1 MEINLALKV
10 NLDWEDMTQY
20 EDVFGTRRVKGIPF
34 YNLCCGDV
42 LLATLMQSA
51 NEKNEVWYVVHAEFS
66 PTPITAEVKERGDFV
81 QMKRALEQDA
91 VNWIKSL
98 NISIV
103 PTNN

>member
-1 MEINLALKV
+1 MEIKLALKV
-10 NLDWEDMTQY
+10 NLDWEDKTQY
-20 EDVFGTRRVKGIPF
+20 EDVFGTRRVKGVPF
-34 YNLCCGDV
+34 YNLHCGDV
-42 LLATLMQSA
+42 LLATLMSTA
-51 NEKNEVWYVVHAEFS
+51 NEKNEVWYVVHAKF
-66 PTPITAEVKERGDFV
+66 TPIPITDAVGERGDFV